1 MRRVAQCNVRRDSN
15 SQIKEL
21 LKEKMISEDDARRAE
36 ETIQKITDR
45 FVAEVDKRLE
55 SKEADL
61 LEI

>member
-1 MRRVAQCNVRRDSN
+1 VRRDSN